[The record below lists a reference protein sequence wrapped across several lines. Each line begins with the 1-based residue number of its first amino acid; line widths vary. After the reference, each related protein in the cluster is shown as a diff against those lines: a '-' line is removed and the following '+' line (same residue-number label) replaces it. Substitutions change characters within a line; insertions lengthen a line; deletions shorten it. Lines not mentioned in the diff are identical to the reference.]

1 MDFNIFMTVI
11 ATIIGA
17 IIAGVGSY
25 KGGIAEAKRSHEL
38 LRQEKDM
45 ERKEIYRENRA
56 MLSAY
61 IAVAKRSLDR
71 AYHDL
76 KGAGL
81 QEVHIEKHLGATI
94 IDHDWIRYLEK
105 SGLDV
110 DDVIIV
116 KQWFYDIGAISAYC
130 RQQGYD
136 FGPLKDQIYRVL
148 NNEDMNSVIKRL

>member
-38 LRQEKDM
+38 LREEKDI

-61 IAVAKRSLDR
+61 IAVARRSLER
-71 AYHDL
+71 ALHDL
-76 KGAGL
+76 KYAGL
-81 QEVHIEKHLGATI
+81 QEIHIEKHLGATI

-110 DDVIIV
+110 DDVIVV
-116 KQWFYDIGAISAYC
+116 KQWFYDIGAMSSYC
-130 RQQGYD
+130 RQPWY
-136 FGPLKDQIYRVL
+136 FHKPLENQIRSIL
-148 NNEDMNSVIKRL
+148 NDERMNSLIKRL